1 MTTVGEEGASID
13 KVFRMVE
20 SYTVR
25 TVASYRD
32 LVRKLYGQCLE
43 SKVLLAFRG
52 QTAEYYTDDGQISLQ
67 PSLLRPG
74 REPASSTKIIDAIR
88 QYGTDAMSGVL
99 HRGEPSAE

>member
-1 MTTVGEEGASID
+1 MTTVGEEGTSID

-43 SKVLLAFRG
+43 SKILLAFRG
-52 QTAEYYTDDGQISLQ
+52 QTAEYYH
-67 PSLLRPG
+67 G
-74 REPASSTKIIDAIR
+74 RWNRQCCDQLESPASSAKIIDTIR
-88 QYGTDAMSGVL
+88 QYGTDAMSRVL
-99 HRGEPSAE
+99 HRCDSSAE